1 MNRNQILFITEF
13 FPPDYAPTGELI
25 RQLSIDLSINGLNI
39 EVFTQKPGYAFKS
52 QNSQIPSQEDSEGFV
67 VKRSNLVGFV
77 SKRIRF
83 KIIASLV
90 FALRSFLYLLIHTH
104 KKDLIIL
111 TTAPAFLP
119 FVGAVNNLLFGKPF
133 VCIIY
138 DLYPDILTALN
149 LLPDNH
155 WIIKL
160 WRKINNYT
168 WNKASHLIVLDSS
181 MKRKILTIDPQMK
194 NKISII
200 SNWAE
205 DNVIVPIAKQDN
217 WFAQKYNLV
226 DKFTVIYSG
235 NIGRCHDIDTII
247 EAIFYL
253 KAKPIQFVFIGN
265 GAKSEFILQKIDELE
280 LNNILMLPYQDSTTI
295 PYSLT
300 AGDLY
305 LISIDKNMDG
315 LISPCK
321 TYSSL
326 AAGRPIAVICPE
338 QSFFNSLVTTGECGK
353 CFQNGESQKLADF
366 ILYLSQNP
374 ELYKKMG
381 KASREYFLSNFERKI
396 STQTYYSLI
405 KSIISKEG
413 LSQKF

>member
-1 MNRNQILFITEF
+1 
-13 FPPDYAPTGELI
+13 
-25 RQLSIDLSINGLNI
+25 
-39 EVFTQKPGYAFKS
+39 
-52 QNSQIPSQEDSEGFV
+52 
-67 VKRSNLVGFV
+67 
-77 SKRIRF
+77 
-83 KIIASLV
+83 
-90 FALRSFLYLLIHTH
+90 
-104 KKDLIIL
+104 
-111 TTAPAFLP
+111 
-119 FVGAVNNLLFGKPF
+119 
-133 VCIIY
+133 
-138 DLYPDILTALN
+138 
-149 LLPDNH
+149 
-155 WIIKL
+155 
-160 WRKINNYT
+160 
-168 WNKASHLIVLDSS
+168 
-181 MKRKILTIDPQMK
+181 
-194 NKISII
+194 
-200 SNWAE
+200 
-205 DNVIVPIAKQDN
+205 
-217 WFAQKYNLV
+217 
-226 DKFTVIYSG
+226 
-235 NIGRCHDIDTII
+235 
-247 EAIFYL
+247 
-253 KAKPIQFVFIGN
+253 
-265 GAKSEFILQKIDELE
+265 LQKIDELE

-321 TYSSL
+321 TYSPL

-413 LSQKF
+413 LSPKS